1 MLELRGVCKD
11 FGGKAA
17 LHPLDMTFPEG
28 RTVALL
34 GPSGCGKST
43 LLRLLIGL
51 IVPDRG
57 EVKIRGERLTRETAR
72 GLRHRMGYV
81 IQEGGLF
88 PHLTARDNVA
98 LLARHLAWKEARVAD
113 RIAEL
118 SELVRLPGDL
128 IERFP
133 SELSGGQRQ
142 RVSLMRALMLD
153 PEVLL
158 LDEPMGAL
166 DPLIRA
172 DLQVDLKAIFAE
184 LGKTVVLVTHD
195 LGEAAFLA
203 HEILLMRDGRVL
215 QRGTFGDLVASPAD
229 PFVSRF
235 VQAQRPPMMEMVA

>member
-1 MLELRGVCKD
+1 MLELRGVSKG
-11 FGGKAA
+11 FGGQTA
-17 LHPLDMTFPEG
+17 LHPLDVSFPAG
-28 RTVALL
+28 RTAALL

-43 LLRLLIGL
+43 ILRVLIGL
-51 IVPDRG
+51 VTPDRG
-57 EVKIRGERLTRETAR
+57 EVRVGGERLTAETAR
-72 GLRHRMGYV
+72 RLRHRMGYV

-98 LLARHLAWKEARVAD
+98 LLARHLAWDEPRVGA

-118 SELVRLPGDL
+118 RELVRLPADA

-133 SELSGGQRQ
+133 AELSGGQRQ
-142 RVSLMRALMLD
+142 RVSMMRALMLD

-172 DLQVDLKAIFAE
+172 DLQADLKAIFAA

-215 QRGTFGDLVASPAD
+215 QRGTFDALSTSPAD
-229 PFVSRF
+229 PFVTRF
-235 VQAQRPPMMEMVA
+235 IQAQRSHLEPVA